1 MGDLEK
7 VKNEALEIIGQFE
20 NLPRLVV
27 FDLDYTLWPFYCEC
41 CYEDEIPYLY
51 PHAKGILGALKEK
64 GIHVAVASRSPAPDI
79 AKTFLHKLGIHSMFV
94 PMEIFSSWSHK
105 TDHFRR
111 IHRKTGVPFSSM
123 LFFDDENRNIE
134 AVSTMGVTSI
144 LVDNGINLDALRQGF
159 SEFSQKSGSLN
170 TSRSD

>member
-7 VKNEALEIIGQFE
+7 MKNEALEIIGQFE

-41 CYEDEIPYLY
+41 CCEDEIPYLY
-51 PHAKGILGALKEK
+51 PHAKGILEALKEK
-64 GIHVAVASRSPAPDI
+64 VIHVAVASRSPTPDI

-94 PMEIFSSWSHK
+94 PM
-105 TDHFRR
+105 
-111 IHRKTGVPFSSM
+111 
-123 LFFDDENRNIE
+123 
-134 AVSTMGVTSI
+134 VSIMGVTSI

-159 SEFSQKSGSLN
+159 SEFSQKSGSLS

>member
-51 PHAKGILGALKEK
+51 PHAKGILEALKEK

-94 PMEIFSSWSHK
+94 PM
-105 TDHFRR
+105 
-111 IHRKTGVPFSSM
+111 
-123 LFFDDENRNIE
+123 
-134 AVSTMGVTSI
+134 VSIMGVTSI

-159 SEFSQKSGSLN
+159 SEFSQKSGSLS